1 MSTLT
6 EQGRPTKL
14 RPYRMQRRA
23 EQVDQTRLRI
33 TEAAVRLHT
42 TVGPARTSIAA
53 IAEQAGVTRL
63 TVYRHFADLDAV
75 FAACMAHWAARN
87 PRPDAAAWTVIPD
100 LEGRAR
106 RAFGELYG
114 WYRDHADELYPIN
127 RDAAAMPLSAQ
138 QAREAGNQRLADA
151 LLARHAGQD
160 STPDDDGRLLRAVAG
175 HLVDFWTW
183 RSLVMQQGLDDDEA
197 VEVAVTLLTAIAGV
211 TPRLEDVGDRDA
223 DPVTPRRTA
232 WSRGEGTPSG

>member
-1 MSTLT
+1 MSTLH
-6 EQGRPTKL
+6 EQQRSTKS
-14 RPYRMQRRA
+14 RPYHMRRRA
-23 EQVDQTRLRI
+23 ELVDQTRLRI

-42 TVGPARTSIAA
+42 TVGPAHTSIAA
-53 IAEQAGVTRL
+53 IAEEAGVTRL

-75 FAACMAHWAARN
+75 FVACMAHWSARN

-138 QAREAGNQRLADA
+138 QARDAGNRRLADA
-151 LLARHAGQD
+151 L
-160 STPDDDGRLLRAVAG
+160 VAG
-175 HLVDFWTW
+175 HA
-183 RSLVMQQGLDDDEA
+183 GDDS
-197 VEVAVTLLTAIAGV
+197 
-211 TPRLEDVGDRDA
+211 
-223 DPVTPRRTA
+223 DPVATDGFSAPSLAT
-232 WSRGEGTPSG
+232 WSTSGRGARS

>member
-1 MSTLT
+1 M
-6 EQGRPTKL
+6 R
-14 RPYRMQRRA
+14 RRA

-42 TVGPARTSIAA
+42 TVGPSHTSIAG
-53 IAEQAGVTRL
+53 IAEEAGVTRL

-75 FAACMAHWAARN
+75 FVACMAHWAARN

-100 LEGRAR
+100 LRGRAR

-138 QAREAGNQRLADA
+138 QAREAANRRLADA
-151 LLARHAGQD
+151 LLAGHGGED
-160 STPDDDGRLLRAVAG
+160 STPDGDGRLLRAVAR

-183 RSLVMQQGLDDDEA
+183 HSLVIQQGLDDHEA
-197 VEVAVTLLTAIAGV
+197 VEVAVTLLTAQA
-211 TPRLEDVGDRDA
+211 DDA
-223 DPVTPRRTA
+223 P
-232 WSRGEGTPSG
+232 G

>member
-1 MSTLT
+1 M
-6 EQGRPTKL
+6 R
-14 RPYRMQRRA
+14 RRA

-42 TVGPARTSIAA
+42 TVGPSHTSIAG
-53 IAEQAGVTRL
+53 IAEEAGVTRL

-75 FAACMAHWAARN
+75 FVACMAHWAARN
-87 PRPDAAAWTVIPD
+87 PRPDAEAWTVIPD
-100 LEGRAR
+100 LRGRAR

-138 QAREAGNQRLADA
+138 QARDAGNGRLADA
-151 LLARHAGQD
+151 ILAGHAGED
-160 STPDDDGRLLRAVAG
+160 SDPDGDGRLLRAVAR

-183 RSLVMQQGLDDDEA
+183 HSLVMQQGLDDHEA
-197 VEVAVTLLTAIAGV
+197 AEVAVTLLTALA
-211 TPRLEDVGDRDA
+211 DDA
-223 DPVTPRRTA
+223 P
-232 WSRGEGTPSG
+232 G